1 MRNMTDANAPAM
13 GMRAE
18 MIEMIGACWSTQICG
33 TAARLRVPE
42 VLADGPR
49 AAAAVA
55 SAIGCPE
62 PPTRRLLRGMCSL
75 GLARQLDADR
85 FALTDKG
92 QLLRPDVPGS
102 LHGLALAWTSRSWDA
117 WTGLEHGIRTGE
129 TTVPSG
135 VEGFASMAHN
145 PDAAATLN
153 ASQASRSRGVAT
165 EAARVFDF
173 SRFADVMDVGGGY
186 GTVLAAVLAA
196 HPHLTGAVV
205 ELPYLEADT
214 LAFLAAEG
222 VAERAR
228 FIGGSFF
235 DSVPA
240 GADCYILKSILHDW
254 TDEQCAAIL
263 RNVAAASKPGGT
275 LLVIEQ
281 VLPEIATDDP
291 RDRSA
296 FRTDLNMLLST
307 GGLERTEKEFRTLF
321 AAAGFTLQRL
331 IPNESEFML
340 LEAVRD
346 GSS

>member
-1 MRNMTDANAPAM
+1 MRNMADVNAPAM

-33 TAARLRVPE
+33 TAARLKVPE
-42 VLADGPR
+42 ALAEGPQD
-49 AAAAVA
+49 ASAIS

-62 PPTRRLLRGMCSL
+62 LPTRRLLRGMCSL
-75 GLARQLDADR
+75 GLARQLDSER
-85 FALTDKG
+85 FALTEKG

-102 LHGLALAWTSRSWDA
+102 LHGLAMAWTSRSWDA
-117 WTGLEHGIRTGE
+117 WSKLEHGIRSGE
-129 TTVPSG
+129 ATVPSG

-145 PDAAATLN
+145 PEAAATLN
-153 ASQASRSRGVAT
+153 WSQASRSRAVAMET
-165 EAARVFDF
+165 ARVFDF
-173 SRFADVMDVGGGY
+173 SGFSDVMDVGGGY

-196 HPHLTGAVV
+196 NPHLTGAVV
-205 ELPYLEADT
+205 ELPYLEKDT
-214 LAFLAAEG
+214 LAFLANEG
-222 VAERAR
+222 VGERAR

-235 DSVPA
+235 EAVPG

-263 RNVAAASKPGGT
+263 KNVAAASRPGGT

-291 RDRSA
+291 RHWSA

-307 GGLERTEKEFRTLF
+307 GGLERTEQEFRTIF
-321 AAAGFTLQRL
+321 AAAGFGLNRM

-346 GSS
+346 G